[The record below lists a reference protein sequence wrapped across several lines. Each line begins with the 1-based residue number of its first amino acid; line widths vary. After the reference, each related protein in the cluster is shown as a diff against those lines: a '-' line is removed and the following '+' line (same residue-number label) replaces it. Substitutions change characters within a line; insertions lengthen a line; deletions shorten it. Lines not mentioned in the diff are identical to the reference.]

1 MRQKILLAAALFVF
15 VFPLTLYLQAEENKT
30 FYGSFMFGYRFVDTS
45 GTVNKY
51 KEDINLDEGP
61 RLFSFNLTY
70 TPEGTLKNVLDRVD
84 LNLYNLGGDPFET
97 FGLSVQKYGKYKFQY
112 ERKKAIYFYQ
122 DMHEVDSGELY
133 DLHSFNFERTT
144 DSGLLKIL
152 FSKNV
157 DLYLN
162 FDRFSKKG
170 ESTTTFDINRID
182 FEFDKP
188 IEEDSRVVAVGV
200 DAHLERYSFVLEEKI
215 QDYETSNSL
224 FLPGMADGGTGASYP
239 STLNYFFLNQ
249 PYDLKTYTHTFKFN
263 GRPIDSL
270 FITGSAQFSNL
281 NMDLT
286 YSEDADGIDYLG
298 SFFSYSYSGTGSFE
312 RKINLYDLD
321 VSYLLLDKF
330 AIIGAARYHD
340 FSQDGSLTIDNVEQS
355 AAFNFDTLGFEGGVQ
370 YQFSPRI
377 GLTLGYRHEARK
389 LDGWETVTLEEKTI
403 RNGFFENLKWDFSSS
418 FKLTL
423 DHQRGYYDDPFTLI
437 STTGFDRFRVTA
449 KLRAKKL
456 DISSSYLLK
465 RSESKIGDDLWKS
478 TQNRLNLRVGYQLEK
493 VKIFAGYS
501 LNDIEHKGDRTVAY
515 PPSFSGP
522 AGTFDWNILYEGKS
536 NIFDASLSFNPKE
549 DWKIGV
555 YANSYTNCG
564 FWKIARIMLKA
575 YVDYTFANGL
585 IGQLAYRYV
594 DYNDKSSGFSDYR
607 ANILEASV
615 GYCWE

>member
-1 MRQKILLAAALFVF
+1 MRQKILLAVALFVF

-30 FYGSFMFGYRFVDTS
+30 FYGNFMFGYRFVDTS

-122 DMHEVDSGELY
+122 DMHEVDGGELY
-133 DLHSFNFERTT
+133 DLHSFNFERTM
-144 DSGLLKIL
+144 DSGLIKIL

-182 FEFDKP
+182 FEFDKL

-249 PYDLKTYTHTFKFN
+249 PYSLKTYTHTFKFN

-270 FITGSAQFSNL
+270 FIAGSVQLSNL
-281 NMDLT
+281 DMDLT

-321 VSYLLLDKF
+321 VSYLLLDKL
-330 AIIGAARYHD
+330 AITGAVRYHD
-340 FSQDGSLTIDNVEQS
+340 FSQDGTLTIDNVEQS

-377 GLTLGYRHEARK
+377 GATLGYRHEARK

-423 DHQRGYYDDPFTLI
+423 DHQRGYYDGPFTLI
-437 STTGFDRFRVTA
+437 SPTGFDRFRVTA

-478 TQNRLNLRVGYQLEK
+478 TQNRLNLRVGYRLEK

-501 LNDIEHKGDRTVAY
+501 LNNIEHKGDRTVAY

-555 YANSYTNCG
+555 YANSYTNSG

-585 IGQLAYRYV
+585 IGQLGYRYV
-594 DYNDKSSGFSDYR
+594 NYNDKSSGFSDYR
-607 ANILEASV
+607 ANILEVSV
-615 GYCWE
+615 GYRWE